1 MKLSIDDIKEI
12 VDKVTQGGGDYTPL
26 EAELARM
33 VLKYRA
39 TIGRLAAEK
48 AETFDALYSV
58 YATLN
63 GAKCADG
70 LREKHR
76 KVLAGNSKRAFA
88 EAVKLER
95 RRLSSKRS
103 KGHITTSPEFR
114 RSSSLTPSRS
124 ARTFIFTICN
134 AVKYLLRCG
143 AKQGESWQD
152 DVAKAENYLHRAR
165 TGEWMKE
172 AR

>member
-12 VDKVTQGGGDYTPL
+12 VDKVTQGGGNYTLL

-33 VLKYRA
+33 CLKYRA

-63 GAKCADG
+63 GTKFADV

-76 KVLAGNSKRAFA
+76 KVIVGNSKRAFA
-88 EAVKLER
+88 EAVKLE
-95 RRLSSKRS
+95 
-103 KGHITTSPEFR
+103 
-114 RSSSLTPSRS
+114 
-124 ARTFIFTICN
+124 
-134 AVKYLLRCG
+134 
-143 AKQGESWQD
+143 
-152 DVAKAENYLHRAR
+152 
-165 TGEWMKE
+165 KE
-172 AR
+172 LKDYGNKED